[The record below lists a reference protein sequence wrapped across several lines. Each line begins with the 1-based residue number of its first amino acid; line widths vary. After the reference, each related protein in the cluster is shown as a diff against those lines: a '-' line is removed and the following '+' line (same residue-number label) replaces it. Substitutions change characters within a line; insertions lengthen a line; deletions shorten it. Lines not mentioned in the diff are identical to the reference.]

1 MRLGEDDKVVTF
13 AATLRDEDEEKR
25 LEIKPIFWAEAPAE
39 LRGLFKGV

>member
-1 MRLGEDDKVVTF
+1 VNGNNDRRNCF
-13 AATLRDEDEEKR
+13 DEEKR